1 MTHQTLIIKIPPE
14 LHRRLAA
21 LATEGILGRTLEEVV
36 IHLIRNALHRDWV
49 PRPVSP
55 EKKIPPDLRVGLD
68 GAAKRTDPMP
78 DLGYPPGQRLL
89 RLPEVA
95 QMVGLSKSTIYAM
108 VNISTFPAPKRLG
121 ARSVAWLQSEVAS
134 WVLARHQAS

>member
-1 MTHQTLIIKIPPE
+1 
-14 LHRRLAA
+14 
-21 LATEGILGRTLEEVV
+21 
-36 IHLIRNALHRDWV
+36 
-49 PRPVSP
+49 
-55 EKKIPPDLRVGLD
+55 
-68 GAAKRTDPMP
+68 MP

-95 QMVGLSKSTIYAM
+95 QMVGLSKSTIYAT
-108 VNISTFPAPKRLG
+108 VNIGTFPAPKRLG